1 MTEKFLHLSM
11 GLAMQRWYKVLCT
24 TIGLIAMAAPSM
36 AADPNAAM
44 VYARGTAWV
53 NGAAIPKSSAIFPGD
68 LVQTKPDSIANIN
81 AQGTSVVVQA
91 DSLVKLQA
99 NALELEHGAINVA
112 TSKSMAAH
120 IGDLTIAPASGNWT
134 EFQVADLDGTVKII
148 ARKGDLSLQDDQG
161 STTLPAGQE
170 TTREETHHK
179 KHKRTG
185 GGAVTAA
192 QGSLLDSPAVIYGG
206 TAVIGGVTA
215 WVLLQGDDPASPD
228 KP

>member
-1 MTEKFLHLSM
+1 MRIVRKSLSLFTLVIVTA
-11 GLAMQRWYKVLCT
+11 LAGQLF
-24 TIGLIAMAAPSM
+24 

-44 VYARGTAWV
+44 VYAHGTAWV

-68 LVQTKPDSIANIN
+68 LVQTRSDSIANIN
-81 AQGTSVVVQA
+81 APGTTVVVQT

-99 NALELEHGAINVA
+99 NAVELEHGALNVG
-112 TSKSMAAH
+112 TSKSLTAH
-120 IGDLTIAPASGNWT
+120 IGDLTVTPKAAEWT
-134 EFQVADLDGTVKII
+134 EFQVADVDGSVKII
-148 ARKGDLSLQDDQG
+148 ARKGDLTITDQEG

-170 TTREETHHK
+170 TTRQETQSK
-179 KHKRTG
+179 KRRRSG

-192 QGSLLDSPAVIYGG
+192 RGSILDSPAAIYAG
-206 TAVIGGVTA
+206 TAIVGGVTA